1 MVTLDY
7 TVLIQVIAF
16 LLFWFLLTKLLFKP
30 FLALTEERERRTGG
44 VKAEAALLKEE
55 GQRLLKE
62 YEQAIAKARDEGR
75 AMKERIIDEARQTRE
90 RLLAQAREDA
100 ARALEAARA
109 EIEKQLQRGREIA
122 AREAEGI
129 AQQMVEKVLG
139 RRLG

>member
-30 FLALTEERERRTGG
+30 FLALMEERERRTGG

-62 YEQAIAKARDEGR
+62 YEYAIAKTRDEGR
-75 AMKERIIDEARQTRE
+75 AIKERIIDEARQTRE